1 MKGDAAT
8 WLRDVSRHRNLTGW
22 GAALPPIRL
31 QFSPKEPYGSGLG
44 RAGVGAAAGPWQSY
58 PQQHQPAR
66 GATAARPQRVM
77 AQQFRGG
84 PVLCNRDLHFLF
96 GIAAR
101 IKKKPNKT
109 SKKAG
114 SRSAAET
121 VIAAWYM
128 CIFVIWNS
136 GGWMTDDATSK
147 KGIMFRRT
155 RPRLPLNRHTTAPL
169 PAPGSQHP
177 APRHVSD
184 GAEPPGKTGR
194 VLAEA
199 DPTRSSSL
207 PVIR

>member
-1 MKGDAAT
+1 MVPG
-8 WLRDVSRHRNLTGW
+8 WDVLESAQRQD
-22 GAALPPIRL
+22 P
-31 QFSPKEPYGSGLG
+31 G
-44 RAGVGAAAGPWQSY
+44 RATHSSTS
-58 PQQHQPAR
+58 QHEVQRLPAPS
-66 GATAARPQRVM
+66 GSWPSNLEE
-77 AQQFRGG
+77 
-84 PVLCNRDLHFLF
+84 VLCNRDLHFLF

-147 KGIMFRRT
+147 KGIVFRRT

-207 PVIR
+207 SVIRWPGRSTSHGGDGGGLPWRTST